1 MWQNQISETASDTGN
16 KKVYCMFDLAD
27 LHSNLD
33 IL

>member
-16 KKVYCMFDLAD
+16 KVYCMFDLAD